1 MNPQDLR
8 KALAEL
14 QGKRSATFTL
24 AGIPEPNT
32 TLTVRQAMLV
42 PEEDDHL
49 IKLTDGQSIYI
60 IDAERVAA
68 VRIKTE
74 EPTL

>member
-1 MNPQDLR
+1 MTPENLR

-14 QGKRSATFTL
+14 QGKRTARFYL
-24 AGIPEPNT
+24 AGVAEPNH
-32 TLTVRQAMLV
+32 TLSVRSAMLI

-60 IDAERVAA
+60 IDADRVAA
-68 VRIKTE
+68 VRIGTE
-74 EPTL
+74 EPNL